1 MKFLEDT
8 LKIDKNY
15 KYIPFEFYM
24 NEIINEIDDK
34 KENILKNLK
43 IRSFSFCYFN
53 INTVKNMEPF
63 KRTHYYF
70 IYIMIILIFT
80 TKSDKQKFKK
90 DDLDLKYELVIYS
103 IKFNWDYSTTNPVL
117 KFFQQLYRK
126 KIYNENEINSIL
138 DAIITKNICESKYN
152 NNISSLI
159 EFYSNERK
167 VNTNEFEL
175 KKISDIIVN
184 LIFDFVPVISNKNDV
199 NESNP
204 SIKKIK
210 DYFHNEVDDISF
222 KNGFLKIVD
231 RLLSKKSDYSFLFCK
246 SSKTDF
252 FDSICKRYENLILNE
267 NIKFLSKFIS
277 TIEHD
282 YFVEDIFECA
292 QEAMKILIHSLELNQ
307 IEQKLADSF
316 TYFEKNIPQSK
327 FKNIFIKFLKEITDE
342 DARFKFGANEL
353 IETIVNKKEKL
364 AESELIKMYFNDYG
378 KKLNS
383 LEKSDK
389 QTEYKIRLIY
399 LINSL

>member
-1 MKFLEDT
+1 MG
-8 LKIDKNY
+8 
-15 KYIPFEFYM
+15 
-24 NEIINEIDDK
+24 
-34 KENILKNLK
+34 
-43 IRSFSFCYFN
+43 
-53 INTVKNMEPF
+53 
-63 KRTHYYF
+63 
-70 IYIMIILIFT
+70 
-80 TKSDKQKFKK
+80 
-90 DDLDLKYELVIYS
+90 YS
-103 IKFNWDYSTTNPVL
+103 IKFNWNYFTTNPVL

-292 QEAMKILIHSLELNQ
+292 QEAMKILIYSIELNQ
-307 IEQKLADSF
+307 IE
-316 TYFEKNIPQSK
+316 
-327 FKNIFIKFLKEITDE
+327 
-342 DARFKFGANEL
+342 
-353 IETIVNKKEKL
+353 
-364 AESELIKMYFNDYG
+364 
-378 KKLNS
+378 
-383 LEKSDK
+383 
-389 QTEYKIRLIY
+389 
-399 LINSL
+399 